1 MEKKTNEDKAFHVL
15 AFEFRGN
22 SIEENNK
29 KIRRNIGAKVFDS
42 LPDDWLPNLR
52 ALKNSLLTE
61 ISKFERS
68 KYHNGKKDK
77 YADMS
82 HFEIEKMVTD
92 YCELFPS
99 IDKKLIEGFI
109 PYAIYLY
116 YLR

>member
-77 YADMS
+77 YADRS

-99 IDKKLIEGFI
+99 IDKKVIEGFI